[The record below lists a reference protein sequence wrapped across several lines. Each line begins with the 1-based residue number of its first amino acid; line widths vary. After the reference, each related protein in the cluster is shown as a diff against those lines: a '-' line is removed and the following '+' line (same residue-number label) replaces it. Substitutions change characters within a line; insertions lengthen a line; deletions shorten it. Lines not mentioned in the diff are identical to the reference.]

1 MSTSPQYD
9 EILNRFERLSTADQ
23 LQLLEYLVALMRR
36 QIMDHPP
43 RTRHSIMELRGLGK
57 EIWEGIDAQEYVNQE
72 RASWNG

>member
-23 LQLLEYLVALMRR
+23 LQLLEDLVSLMRR
-36 QIMDHPP
+36 QVIAQPSP
-43 RTRHSIMELRGLGK
+43 ARHSIMELRGLGK